1 MNKLFVSVG
10 NLQGSLVFKGKELA
24 NHTVWLLLV
33 GGREPTLLDMAL
45 ALERV
50 MNSGPL
56 DHA

>member
-1 MNKLFVSVG
+1 M
-10 NLQGSLVFKGKELA
+10 FKGKELA
-24 NHTVWLLLV
+24 NLVVVVVVVVVCGYYWLE
-33 GGREPTLLDMAL
+33 GEPTLLDVAL